1 MAVGMGLCLAI
12 SIGLPYGEFIIQGTR
27 LGLSSSTP
35 AAFFLLFLLVV
46 LVQPLLSVVRWSL
59 NRAEPFC
66 FLVWRTPRLEQR
78 AKSAA
83 FSPVLSVL

>member
-46 LVQPLLSVVRWSL
+46 LVQPLLSVVRWS
-59 NRAEPFC
+59 C
-66 FLVWRTPRLEQR
+66 CW
-78 AKSAA
+78 
-83 FSPVLSVL
+83 